1 MNFINQ
7 TLRLFFFVVIVRPI
21 VKLVIGLNFRNRP
34 KLPTEGPAIIV
45 ANHNS
50 HLDTMVLMS
59 LMPIRLLK
67 QVQPVAAADYFLS
80 NPIKAWFAT
89 KIIGILPIARQR
101 QVDQVTGDI
110 CDPLKDCKDALA
122 KGKILIFFPEGSRG
136 DPESMSDF
144 KFGIAKLA
152 SECPEVPVHPIY
164 MHGLG
169 KALPKGQF
177 ILVPFFCD
185 VAFNTPLYF
194 SGDKQAFHELLKT
207 TFAQLKET
215 VKVPQWD

>member
-1 MNFINQ
+1 MEIINK
-7 TLRLFFFVVIVRPI
+7 TLRLVFFVVIVRPI

-34 KLPTEGPAIIV
+34 ELPSEGPAIII

-59 LMPIRLLK
+59 LLPIHLLAK
-67 QVQPVAAADYFLS
+67 VQPVAAADYFLT
-80 NPIKAWFAT
+80 NPIKKWFAT
-89 KIIGILPIARQR
+89 KIIGILPIQR
-101 QVDQVTGDI
+101 APNADNQGSAI
-110 CDPLKDCKDALA
+110 NPLEACKNAIA
-122 KGKILIFFPEGSRG
+122 AGKILIFFPEGSRG
-136 DPESMSDF
+136 DPESLSEF

-152 SECPEVPVHPIY
+152 SQCPKTPIYPIY

-185 VAFNTPLYF
+185 IAFNPPLYF
-194 SGDKQAFHELLKT
+194 NSTPQQFYSELKA
-207 TFAQLKET
+207 TFTQLKET
-215 VKVPQWD
+215 IKVPSWD

>member
-1 MNFINQ
+1 MDIINK

-34 KLPTEGPAIIV
+34 ELPSAGPAIII

-59 LMPIRLLK
+59 LLPIHLLAK
-67 QVQPVAAADYFLS
+67 VQPVAAADYFLS
-80 NPIKAWFAT
+80 NPIKKWFAT
-89 KIIGILPIARQR
+89 KIIGILPIQR
-101 QVDQVTGDI
+101 TPNTDDKKPS
-110 CDPLKDCKDALA
+110 CNPLEPCKTALA
-122 KGKILIFFPEGSRG
+122 AGKILIFFPEGSRG
-136 DPESMSDF
+136 DPESLSEF

-152 SECPEVPVHPIY
+152 SQCPTTPIYPIY

-185 VAFNTPLYF
+185 IAFNPPLYF
-194 SGDKQAFHELLKT
+194 SSTPQQFYSELKT
-207 TFAQLKET
+207 TFNQLKET
-215 VKVPQWD
+215 VKVPSWD

>member
-1 MNFINQ
+1 MKYINH

-21 VKLVIGLNFRNRP
+21 VKLIIGLNFRNKP
-34 KLPTEGPAIIV
+34 ELPTEGPAIIV

-67 QVQPVAAADYFLS
+67 HVQPVAAADYFLS

-101 QVDQVTGDI
+101 QIDKVTGKPS
-110 CDPLKDCKDALA
+110 DPLKDCKDALA
-122 KGKILIFFPEGSRG
+122 DNKILIFFPEGSRG
-136 DPESMSDF
+136 DPESMTDF

-152 SECPEVPVHPIY
+152 SECPNIPVYPIY

-185 VAFNTPLYF
+185 VAFSAPLYF
-194 SGDKQAFHELLKT
+194 TENKQCFYEQLKI
-207 TFAQLKET
+207 TFEELKET
-215 VKVPQWD
+215 VKAPAWD